1 MQKLTKF
8 KVIFDL
14 FTVCVYFIQQQNCKL
29 YYIYLMIISE
39 IQSEIGHCSC
49 DSAKFKAPADLS
61 HHAILCMTLSL
72 SSQLHE
78 ILPHVGI
85 DVFTCSYRRTQLS
98 AYRVN
103 WIPIWKSQL
112 FSLLMLFGGHI
123 WQAVWAPV
131 GLLCRSGGIWV
142 RIGLH
147 LPFLHIYLYLVILL
161 ANNAENV

>member
-49 DSAKFKAPADLS
+49 DSAKFKAPADFS

-72 SSQLHE
+72 IEVTQIYKST
-78 ILPHVGI
+78 IMPHYS
-85 DVFTCSYRRTQLS
+85 SYRNHCI
-98 AYRVN
+98 A
-103 WIPIWKSQL
+103 
-112 FSLLMLFGGHI
+112 
-123 WQAVWAPV
+123 
-131 GLLCRSGGIWV
+131 
-142 RIGLH
+142 
-147 LPFLHIYLYLVILL
+147 
-161 ANNAENV
+161 

>member
-49 DSAKFKAPADLS
+49 DSAKFKAPADFS

-72 SSQLHE
+72 SACTGLTICSQYYIHGGVAERLLVCFISPVCLQE
-78 ILPHVGI
+78 IL
-85 DVFTCSYRRTQLS
+85 S
-98 AYRVN
+98 
-103 WIPIWKSQL
+103 W
-112 FSLLMLFGGHI
+112 
-123 WQAVWAPV
+123 
-131 GLLCRSGGIWV
+131 
-142 RIGLH
+142 
-147 LPFLHIYLYLVILL
+147 
-161 ANNAENV
+161 

>member
-49 DSAKFKAPADLS
+49 DSAKFKAPADFS

-72 SSQLHE
+72 KQVLAFFFIKINKDH
-78 ILPHVGI
+78 
-85 DVFTCSYRRTQLS
+85 
-98 AYRVN
+98 
-103 WIPIWKSQL
+103 
-112 FSLLMLFGGHI
+112 
-123 WQAVWAPV
+123 
-131 GLLCRSGGIWV
+131 LCL
-142 RIGLH
+142 RIT
-147 LPFLHIYLYLVILL
+147 ITT
-161 ANNAENV
+161 

>member
-49 DSAKFKAPADLS
+49 DSAKFKAPADFS

-72 SSQLHE
+72 TNPSFKSLKSC
-78 ILPHVGI
+78 ILIKETVTEAVI
-85 DVFTCSYRRTQLS
+85 ICTLTLFTAFVDLALKVIARRGHK
-98 AYRVN
+98 
-103 WIPIWKSQL
+103 I
-112 FSLLMLFGGHI
+112 MLNF
-123 WQAVWAPV
+123 
-131 GLLCRSGGIWV
+131 
-142 RIGLH
+142 
-147 LPFLHIYLYLVILL
+147 
-161 ANNAENV
+161 

>member
-39 IQSEIGHCSC
+39 IQSEIGHCSS

-72 SSQLHE
+72 KVSNHVKCTNNE
-78 ILPHVGI
+78 IRFSIFTLVNVYV
-85 DVFTCSYRRTQLS
+85 DLVVFT
-98 AYRVN
+98 
-103 WIPIWKSQL
+103 
-112 FSLLMLFGGHI
+112 
-123 WQAVWAPV
+123 
-131 GLLCRSGGIWV
+131 
-142 RIGLH
+142 RIAGTS
-147 LPFLHIYLYLVILL
+147 
-161 ANNAENV
+161 